1 MKFRK
6 LFWSLKF
13 IKILSMK
20 DYANSR
26 LKLKQTVIWAFGF
39 IKNVNR
45 LHNIGWYLKVKVTL
59 LKVKTLFTEGKGFF
73 ASFSCTGNVRSLI
86 SRGSQT
92 WRFHS
97 AFILQCSLLHLALNW
112 VLELLSDPGVMR
124 STPSLCPLH
133 LTKSSHLSSVWWWL
147 TNIVKQL
154 CLSFATF
161 ILIGTMLF
169 YHDMLFWLGQ
179 HFFLV
184 EPLCEYFPRSKEKQP
199 ACWLCSWLSWR
210 KSCNPVHSTTKPV
223 SPSQFLFAWH
233 FIIKMELYG
242 SNNSFFLLVGKTTL
256 HSSVTDLT
264 EQEMQTIKTFM
275 L

>member
-169 YHDMLFWLGQ
+169 YHDMSFWLGQ

-199 ACWLCSWLSWR
+199 ACGLCSWLSWR

-242 SNNSFFLLVGKTTL
+242 SKNSFFYL
-256 HSSVTDLT
+256 
-264 EQEMQTIKTFM
+264 
-275 L
+275 

>member
-1 MKFRK
+1 MLVKNRLQENLTFVKERYLCF
-6 LFWSLKF
+6 LFWS
-13 IKILSMK
+13 
-20 DYANSR
+20 
-26 LKLKQTVIWAFGF
+26 
-39 IKNVNR
+39 
-45 LHNIGWYLKVKVTL
+45 
-59 LKVKTLFTEGKGFF
+59 
-73 ASFSCTGNVRSLI
+73 GNVPSLI

-92 WRFHS
+92 WQFHS

-112 VLELLSDPGVMR
+112 VLELLSDPDVMR

-133 LTKSSHLSSVWWWL
+133 LTKSSYLSFVWWWL

-161 ILIGTMLF
+161 KNG
-169 YHDMLFWLGQ
+169 DMSFWLGWR
-179 HFFLV
+179 FFLV